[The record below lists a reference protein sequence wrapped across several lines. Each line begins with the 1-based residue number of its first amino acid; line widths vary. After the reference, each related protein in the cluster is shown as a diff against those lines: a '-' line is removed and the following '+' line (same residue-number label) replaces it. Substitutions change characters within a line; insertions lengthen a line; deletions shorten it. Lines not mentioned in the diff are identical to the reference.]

1 MSAPAPTPA
10 NQNGSSQMTRDE
22 AQVNDLID
30 EVIKLRG
37 IIEQDKET
45 IRNDVI
51 ALNNCKGL
59 SDAVNGLYHNVDV
72 YDRKMDD
79 LIDLNKKL
87 EENLELMNAKIA
99 GYSQGTATPGTIGSV
114 PPWITTGL
122 GMVAATYAEGLLRG
136 LEDFGDAINFIGG
149 DDDTVK
155 KGWAHDTIN
164 SMYDSIGAKNTFG
177 DSAWGSAVKWLGR
190 ATTLGLTIAAG
201 AAAAGAILAT
211 SPVSVPILAGVGGLA
226 VGLSGFGASVEKS
239 LNAGYDHET
248 AASKGLGAAARNI
261 VALGLGI
268 VSPLGGA
275 ATIAATALADS
286 AMNGLPATP
295 PGSTGGQPSGSSS
308 SSQTEPDPDPSDTD
322 GDSYE
327 PSSGTDDYDNG
338 GGGGWDN
345 SSDSGNYDDYN
356 PTPDTGTTTAT
367 ETELTSKEGLIPVQ
381 PTDEAKVEELK
392 PTDNTEKP
400 TTDQQNTNGENVITT
415 EQSTNQPA
423 NTGENVTDI
432 QDNPGETVVTETRY
446 VQPEGNYQGYSYNE
460 NEGVSA
466 PELETT
472 PELDPNAI
480 EDETELLTDI
490 GELEDTTAS
499 FEDVIQAN
507 EYVKIPTSTTPIQTN
522 PTSSG
527 GNAFIPIAAG
537 LSAAAAA
544 GIGAKAYMDRKH
556 NNDNGE
562 EDDDFSEEWSDDYSD
577 DNSITINE
585 NSADNQS
592 ESLLEDDY
600 TYTEPEKYGARNNEE
615 LADLQ

>member
-1 MSAPAPTPA
+1 MSAPAPA

-22 AQVNDLID
+22 GQVNDLID

-45 IRNDVI
+45 IQNDVI
-51 ALNNCKGL
+51 ALNNCTGL

-87 EENLELMNAKIA
+87 EEDLELMNAKIG
-99 GYSQGTATPGTIGSV
+99 GYSQGTATPSAIGSTA
-114 PPWITTGL
+114 PWITTGL
-122 GMVAATYAEGLLRG
+122 GMGTMTFAEGLLRG
-136 LEDFGDAINFIGG
+136 LEDFGDAVCFIFGG
-149 DDDTVK
+149 DDTVK
-155 KGWAHDTIN
+155 KSWAHDTIN
-164 SMYDSIGAKNTFG
+164 SMYDNIGAKNTFG
-177 DSAWGSAVKWLGR
+177 DSLGGSAVKWLGR
-190 ATTLGLTIAAG
+190 ATTLGLTIGGGALLAG
-201 AAAAGAILAT
+201 AVLAT

-226 VGLSGFGASVEKS
+226 VGLSGFGSSVEKS
-239 LNAGYDHET
+239 LNAGYDRGT
-248 AASKGLGAAARNI
+248 ATTRGLGAAARNM
-261 VALGLGI
+261 ASLGI
-268 VSPLGGA
+268 GLISPLGA
-275 ATIAATALADS
+275 VPTVIATALTDAGMNAMPTDS
-286 AMNGLPATP
+286 P
-295 PGSTGGQPSGSSS
+295 SGQPSGNSS
-308 SSQTEPDPDPSDTD
+308 SSQTEPEPDPSPGPSDD
-322 GDSYE
+322 GDSYQ
-327 PSSGTDDYDNG
+327 PGPGTEDNG
-338 GGGGWDN
+338 NGGDWGN
-345 SSDSGNYDDYN
+345 SSDSGNYDDYT
-356 PTPDTGTTTAT
+356 PTPDTGTTAVT

-381 PTDEAKVEELK
+381 PTDEAKIEELK
-392 PTDNTEKP
+392 PTDNTEKT

-415 EQSTNQPA
+415 EQSTNDTNNQPT
-423 NTGENVTDI
+423 NPGENVTTI

>member
-1 MSAPAPTPA
+1 M
-10 NQNGSSQMTRDE
+10 
-22 AQVNDLID
+22 
-30 EVIKLRG
+30 
-37 IIEQDKET
+37 
-45 IRNDVI
+45 
-51 ALNNCKGL
+51 
-59 SDAVNGLYHNVDV
+59 
-72 YDRKMDD
+72 
-79 LIDLNKKL
+79 
-87 EENLELMNAKIA
+87 
-99 GYSQGTATPGTIGSV
+99 TIG
-114 PPWITTGL
+114 G
-122 GMVAATYAEGLLRG
+122 GALL
-136 LEDFGDAINFIGG
+136 
-149 DDDTVK
+149 
-155 KGWAHDTIN
+155 
-164 SMYDSIGAKNTFG
+164 
-177 DSAWGSAVKWLGR
+177 
-190 ATTLGLTIAAG
+190 AG
-201 AAAAGAILAT
+201 AVLAT

-226 VGLSGFGASVEKS
+226 VGLSGFGSSVEKS
-239 LNAGYDHET
+239 LNAGYDRGT
-248 AASKGLGAAARNI
+248 ATTRGLGAAARNI
-261 VALGLGI
+261 ASLGI
-268 VSPLGGA
+268 GLVSPLGA
-275 ATIAATALADS
+275 VPTIVATALTDAG
-286 AMNGLPATP
+286 MNAIPTGSPSGQTA
-295 PGSTGGQPSGSSS
+295 GSTN
-308 SSQTEPDPDPSDTD
+308 PSDTTGTED
-322 GDSYE
+322 DSSTSEDTTGDE
-327 PSSGTDDYDNG
+327 FTGTQDNSNG
-338 GGGGWDN
+338 GGSGWDS
-345 SSDSGNYDDYN
+345 SSDSGNYDDYT
-356 PTPDTGTTTAT
+356 PTPDTGTTAVT
-367 ETELTSKEGLIPVQ
+367 ETELASREGLIPVQ
-381 PTDEAKVEELK
+381 PTDEAKIEELK
-392 PTDNTEKP
+392 PTDNTEKT

-423 NTGENVTDI
+423 NTGENVTTI

-490 GELEDTTAS
+490 GELEDTTTS

-577 DNSITINE
+577 GNSITINE
-585 NSADNQS
+585 NSADKQS

>member
-1 MSAPAPTPA
+1 MSAPAPT
-10 NQNGSSQMTRDE
+10 SSMQADD
-22 AQVNDLID
+22 AKID
-30 EVIKLRG
+30 ELIGKVEDIKTEIVKTKAILA
-37 IIEQDKET
+37 
-45 IRNDVI
+45 NDVKN
-51 ALNNCKGL
+51 LNNCTGFKKYITNFN
-59 SDAVNGLYHNVDV
+59 SESFYNNQ
-72 YDRKMDD
+72 MDNLIILNESLQKD
-79 LIDLNKKL
+79 L
-87 EENLELMNAKIA
+87 ENAKLTANGI
-99 GYSQGTATPGTIGSV
+99 SQGTTTPSAIGSTA
-114 PPWITTGL
+114 PFITTGL
-122 GMVAATYAEGLLRG
+122 GMGTMTFAEGLLRG
-136 LEDFGDAINFIGG
+136 LEDFGDAVCFIFGG
-149 DDDTVK
+149 DDTVK
-155 KGWAHDTIN
+155 KRWAHDTIN
-164 SMYDSIGAKNTFG
+164 SMYDNIGAKNTFG
-177 DSAWGSAVKWLGR
+177 DSPVGSAVKWLGR
-190 ATTLGLTIAAG
+190 ATTLGLTIGGGALLAG
-201 AAAAGAILAT
+201 AVLAT

-226 VGLSGFGASVEKS
+226 VGLSGFGSSVEKS
-239 LNAGYDHET
+239 LNAGYDRGT
-248 AASKGLGAAARNI
+248 ATTRGLGAAARNI
-261 VALGLGI
+261 ASLGI
-268 VSPLGGA
+268 GLVSPLGA
-275 ATIAATALADS
+275 VPTIVATALTDAG
-286 AMNGLPATP
+286 MNAIPT
-295 PGSTGGQPSGSSS
+295 GSPSGQPSGNSSN
-308 SSQTEPDPDPSDTD
+308 SQPEPEPNPNPSDETG
-322 GDSYE
+322 GDSYPPDPGE
-327 PSSGTDDYDNG
+327 DNGNG
-338 GGGGWDN
+338 GGSGWDS
-345 SSDSGNYDDYN
+345 SSDSGNYDDYT
-356 PTPDTGTTTAT
+356 PTPDTGTTAVT
-367 ETELTSKEGLIPVQ
+367 ETELASREGLIPVQ
-381 PTDEAKVEELK
+381 PTDEAKIEELK
-392 PTDNTEKP
+392 PTDNTETT

-423 NTGENVTDI
+423 NTGENVTTI
-432 QDNPGETVVTETRY
+432 QDNPGETVVAETRY

>member
-1 MSAPAPTPA
+1 MSAPSPSMYA
-10 NQNGSSQMTRDE
+10 DE
-22 AQVNDLID
+22 VKID
-30 EVIKLRG
+30 ELIGKVDEIKKEIEDAKVILA
-37 IIEQDKET
+37 
-45 IRNDVI
+45 NDADNMTKCTGFTSYI
-51 ALNNCKGL
+51 SNYN
-59 SDAVNGLYHNVDV
+59 
-72 YDRKMDD
+72 DRKYYETKMDNLIILNEKLQSD
-79 LIDLNKKL
+79 LESAKL
-87 EENLELMNAKIA
+87 TAKGI
-99 GYSQGTATPGTIGSV
+99 SQGT
-114 PPWITTGL
+114 TTGTPTL
-122 GMVAATYAEGLLRG
+122 GINLASWGGMFLSTLGEGFLKGFEDIGDAAAFLPAAFGWSAAGDWLKKDQSSELFKSLYNNAGATNTFRDTAAGKVTRWFGRAVSLAVAA
-136 LEDFGDAINFIGG
+136 
-149 DDDTVK
+149 
-155 KGWAHDTIN
+155 
-164 SMYDSIGAKNTFG
+164 
-177 DSAWGSAVKWLGR
+177 
-190 ATTLGLTIAAG
+190 GLTG
-201 AAAAGAILAT
+201 AAVASL
-211 SPVSVPILAGVGGLA
+211 PVSAPIAIATVAGIT
-226 VGLSGFGASVEKS
+226 GFGASVEKN
-239 LNAGYDHET
+239 LNAG
-248 AASKGLGAAARNI
+248 ASYGEAGLMGACAFVRDAVLMR
-261 VALGLGI
+261 LGLRL
-268 VSPLGGA
+268 PGGLLTSAVAVGADA
-275 ATIAATALADS
+275 ALNAAPP
-286 AMNGLPATP
+286 MQ
-295 PGSTGGQPSGSSS
+295 PGSPSGQPSGNSS
-308 SSQTEPDPDPSDTD
+308 SSQTEPEPDPSPGPSDD
-322 GDSYE
+322 GDSYQ
-327 PSSGTDDYDNG
+327 PGPGTEDNG
-338 GGGGWDN
+338 NGGDWGN
-345 SSDSGNYDDYN
+345 SSDSGNYDDYT
-356 PTPDTGTTTAT
+356 PTPDTGTTAVT

-381 PTDEAKVEELK
+381 PTDEAKIEELK
-392 PTDNTEKP
+392 PTDNTEKT

-415 EQSTNQPA
+415 EQSTNDTNNQPT
-423 NTGENVTDI
+423 NPGENVTTI

-562 EDDDFSEEWSDDYSD
+562 EEDDFSEEWSDDYSD

>member
-1 MSAPAPTPA
+1 MGLMTLGEGLLEGFEDVGDAVAYVGGAFGITPA
-10 NQNGSSQMTRDE
+10 VDWLKKEQSR
-22 AQVNDLID
+22 DLIASAYND
-30 EVIKLRG
+30 IGATNTLRDTPIG
-37 IIEQDKET
+37 TGLRWIG
-45 IRNDVI
+45 
-51 ALNNCKGL
+51 KGL
-59 SDAVNGLYHNVDV
+59 SYTAMAVALGF
-72 YDRKMDD
+72 
-79 LIDLNKKL
+79 
-87 EENLELMNAKIA
+87 AIA
-99 GYSQGTATPGTIGSV
+99 GSSAAAPVGAVTAGALGLASTIVAGVTGFGSSV
-114 PPWITTGL
+114 EKNL
-122 GMVAATYAEGLLRG
+122 NA
-136 LEDFGDAINFIGG
+136 G
-149 DDDTVK
+149 DDYLTAGI
-155 KGWAHDTIN
+155 KG
-164 SMYDSIGAKNTFG
+164 
-177 DSAWGSAVKWLGR
+177 
-190 ATTLGLTIAAG
+190 AG
-201 AAAAGAILAT
+201 AA
-211 SPVSVPILAGVGGLA
+211 VRDA
-226 VGLSGFGASVEKS
+226 VITRF
-239 LNAGYDHET
+239 T
-248 AASKGLGAAARNI
+248 MGLGLPRVGSFVLDAAMNSI
-261 VALGLGI
+261 
-268 VSPLGGA
+268 P
-275 ATIAATALADS
+275 ATA
-286 AMNGLPATP
+286 T
-295 PGSTGGQPSGSSS
+295 GSPSGQPSGSTTPSDTTSTEDGSS
-308 SSQTEPDPDPSDTD
+308 TSEDTD
-322 GDSYE
+322 GDPYG

-345 SSDSGNYDDYN
+345 SSDSGNYDDYT

-392 PTDNTEKP
+392 PTDNTEEP
-400 TTDQQNTNGENVITT
+400 TTDQQNTNSENVITT

-466 PELETT
+466 PELETA

>member
-37 IIEQDKET
+37 IIEQDKDT

-87 EENLELMNAKIA
+87 KENLELMNAKIA
-99 GYSQGTATPGTIGSV
+99 GYSQGTATGTPGT
-114 PPWITTGL
+114 TTGGGILDFLKKSGATLLEGFLNGFENL
-122 GMVAATYAEGLLRG
+122 GDMCY
-136 LEDFGDAINFIGG
+136 FITGN
-149 DDDTVK
+149 DDKVK
-155 KGWAHDTIN
+155 ERWAHDTVN
-164 SMYDSIGAKNTFG
+164 SLTNTYDN
-177 DSAWGSAVKWLGR
+177 SAWGSFLRWTGR
-190 ATTLGLTIAAG
+190 AASLGLTGTLTAAGLCALAGTTIAAAPIAIPIVG
-201 AAAAGAILAT
+201 A
-211 SPVSVPILAGVGGLA
+211 GLA
-226 VGLSGFGASVEKS
+226 AFASGYGASVEKS
-239 LNAGYDHET
+239 LNAGYDH
-248 AASKGLGAAARNI
+248 ASANKRAWLAGLRNAGTLALTMLTPIGGYVGLGVDA
-261 VALGLGI
+261 
-268 VSPLGGA
+268 
-275 ATIAATALADS
+275 

-295 PGSTGGQPSGSSS
+295 PGSSSVQPSGNSSG
-308 SSQTEPDPDPSDTD
+308 SQPEPEPNPSDETG
-322 GDSYE
+322 GDSYQPDPGE
-327 PSSGTDDYDNG
+327 DNSNG
-338 GGGGWDN
+338 GGSGWDS
-345 SSDSGNYDDYN
+345 SSDSGNYDDYT
-356 PTPDTGTTTAT
+356 PTPDTGTTAVT
-367 ETELTSKEGLIPVQ
+367 ETELASREGLIPVQ
-381 PTDEAKVEELK
+381 PTDEAKIEELK
-392 PTDNTEKP
+392 PTDNTETT

-423 NTGENVTDI
+423 NTGENVTTI

>member
-10 NQNGSSQMTRDE
+10 MYADD
-22 AQVNDLID
+22 AKID
-30 EVIKLRG
+30 ELIGKVGEIKKE
-37 IIEQDKET
+37 IEET
-45 IRNDVI
+45 KVLLANDAEQLTRCTGFTTHIFNFNGRNYYE
-51 ALNNCKGL
+51 N
-59 SDAVNGLYHNVDV
+59 
-72 YDRKMDD
+72 KMDN
-79 LIDLNKKL
+79 LITLN
-87 EENLELMNAKIA
+87 ENLQSDLKSAKLTANGI
-99 GYSQGTATPGTIGSV
+99 SQGTTTGTPGT
-114 PPWITTGL
+114 TTGGGILDFFKKSGATLLEGFLNGFENL
-122 GMVAATYAEGLLRG
+122 GDMCY
-136 LEDFGDAINFIGG
+136 FITGN
-149 DDDTVK
+149 DDKVK
-155 KGWAHDTIN
+155 ERWAHDTVN
-164 SMYDSIGAKNTFG
+164 SLTNTYDN
-177 DSAWGSAVKWLGR
+177 SAWGSFLRWMGR
-190 ATTLGLTIAAG
+190 AASLGLTGTLTAAGLCALAGTTIAAAPIAIPIVG
-201 AAAAGAILAT
+201 A
-211 SPVSVPILAGVGGLA
+211 GLA
-226 VGLSGFGASVEKS
+226 AFASGYGASVEKS
-239 LNAGYDHET
+239 LNAGYDH
-248 AASKGLGAAARNI
+248 ASANKRAWGAGLRNAGTLALTMLTPIGGYVGLGVDA
-261 VALGLGI
+261 
-268 VSPLGGA
+268 
-275 ATIAATALADS
+275 
-286 AMNGLPATP
+286 AMNGLPAPP
-295 PGSTGGQPSGSSS
+295 PGSSSVQPSGNSSN
-308 SSQTEPDPDPSDTD
+308 SQPEPEPNPNPSDETG
-322 GDSYE
+322 GDSYPPDPGE
-327 PSSGTDDYDNG
+327 DNGNG
-338 GGGGWDN
+338 GGSGWDS
-345 SSDSGNYDDYN
+345 SSDSGNYDDYT
-356 PTPDTGTTTAT
+356 PTPDTGTTAVT
-367 ETELTSKEGLIPVQ
+367 ETELASREGLIPVQ
-381 PTDEAKVEELK
+381 PTDEAKIEELK
-392 PTDNTEKP
+392 PTDNTETT

-423 NTGENVTDI
+423 NTGENVTTI